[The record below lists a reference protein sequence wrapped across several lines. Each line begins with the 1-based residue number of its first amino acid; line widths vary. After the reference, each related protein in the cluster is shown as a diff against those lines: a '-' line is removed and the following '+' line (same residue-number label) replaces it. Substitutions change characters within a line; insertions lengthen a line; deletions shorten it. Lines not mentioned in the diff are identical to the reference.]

1 MAAPRRPSAT
11 GGVRAAAIGPAQ
23 KSGTDPAASN
33 TGTGLWYCTSASACA
48 RSPLRVTVDL
58 VPELHA
64 FLKGWAQERGI
75 GIADLIRHLAREARD
90 DVALRTRVETEI
102 EAR

>member
-1 MAAPRRPSAT
+1 
-11 GGVRAAAIGPAQ
+11 
-23 KSGTDPAASN
+23 
-33 TGTGLWYCTSASACA
+33 
-48 RSPLRVTVDL
+48 

-90 DVALRTRVETEI
+90 DVALRTRVETEV